1 MLSKKEDFYIG
12 VFVASLVLIGIFFDV
27 GQTCMIGWNPMLG
40 ECSDIVKPK

>member
-12 VFVASLVLIGIFFDV
+12 VFVVSLWAVGLFFNV
-27 GQTCMIGWNPMLG
+27 GPTCMIGWASMIG